1 MAPEH
6 ATARWLQRVARALQL
21 RGRKHSLTDYSQQLC
36 SAKCPSLTLAL
47 ANSAPR
53 RQGRGARAP
62 HLYLYT
68 PVDLPCYIPLRAF
81 CARKPMLRHALV
93 PRVSASLHRLA
104 LTYNHKPVV
113 DPLLL
118 QNLPPWPFRPLH
130 DSLRQQW
137 RCCRQPYRLL
147 LPDCRRLLD
156 GRSSPHSQ
164 RRLLNSSPTHPHRA
178 GAQGFRRHRFLASF
192 LALDSPAGYR
202 LVFSLLCSNKN
213 ILRALVRCTPSP
225 TIQILFVS
233 ELLHGVS
240 LYLHTG

>member
-1 MAPEH
+1 MLGQVPQPLH
-6 ATARWLQRVARALQL
+6 LPF
-21 RGRKHSLTDYSQQLC
+21 LT
-36 SAKCPSLTLAL
+36 
-47 ANSAPR
+47 NAPR

-68 PVDLPCYIPLRAF
+68 PADLPCYIPLRASR
-81 CARKPMLRHALV
+81 ARKPMLRHALV

-104 LTYNHKPVV
+104 LTYNLKPVV

-164 RRLLNSSPTHPHRA
+164 RRLFEFLSHPPAPSRGSGVPSAPVLCLLFGFGLA
-178 GAQGFRRHRFLASF
+178 GGLPPRL
-192 LALDSPAGYR
+192 LPAL
-202 LVFSLLCSNKN
+202 L
-213 ILRALVRCTPSP
+213 
-225 TIQILFVS
+225 
-233 ELLHGVS
+233 E
-240 LYLHTG
+240 

>member
-21 RGRKHSLTDYSQQLC
+21 RDRKHSSTDSSQQLC

-118 QNLPPWPFRPLH
+118 QNLPPR
-130 DSLRQQW
+130 
-137 RCCRQPYRLL
+137 
-147 LPDCRRLLD
+147 
-156 GRSSPHSQ
+156 GRSGPYPIPSGS
-164 RRLLNSSPTHPHRA
+164 N
-178 GAQGFRRHRFLASF
+178 GAAAASLTGFSYPITA
-192 LALDSPAGYR
+192 
-202 LVFSLLCSNKN
+202 VFSTAARRRIRND
-213 ILRALVRCTPSP
+213 A
-225 TIQILFVS
+225 
-233 ELLHGVS
+233 
-240 LYLHTG
+240 Y